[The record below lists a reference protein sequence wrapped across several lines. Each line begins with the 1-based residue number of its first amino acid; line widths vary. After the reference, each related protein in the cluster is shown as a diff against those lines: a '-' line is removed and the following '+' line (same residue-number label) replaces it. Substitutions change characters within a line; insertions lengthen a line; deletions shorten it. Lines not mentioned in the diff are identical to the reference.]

1 MPTEQAPPFD
11 SLKRLRAHCLR
22 VGFDL
27 DRASP
32 SLVHRMQLLAER
44 SQTLDDAT
52 RTASYAERIFDH
64 YDATKPSATFTP
76 LERRTIVLACLFSD
90 VGKTGPVGAN
100 EDDRRLIV
108 DMFSVE
114 GVRDEAQPVS
124 RFLRTH
130 FPEDCEERIARFA
143 ALGLDPEMSMRQFW
157 NLHSGWTLAVA
168 EEAQLPPEAV
178 AAAATHHL
186 LDNVNPQA
194 IVGDDH
200 RFTRDFGDN
209 RTFDRAEKLVIVLD
223 KYDALRRRG
232 RRTHDQAIEW
242 LRDRVAAHPRFRGDR
257 ELETL
262 IADVDEVLK
271 TPDAPAAG

>member
-1 MPTEQAPPFD
+1 MPAEQAPPVD
-11 SLKRLRAHCLR
+11 PLASLRAYCSR

-27 DRASP
+27 DRASG
-32 SLVHRMQLLAER
+32 SLLERMRLLAER
-44 SQTLDDAT
+44 SKTFDDAT

-64 YDATKPSATFTP
+64 YDATKPSAKFTP
-76 LERRTIVLACLFSD
+76 LERRTVVLACLFSD
-90 VGKTGPVGAN
+90 VGKTGPVGAD
-100 EDDRRLIV
+100 EADRRLIV

-114 GVRDEAQPVS
+114 GVRDETQPVS
-124 RFLRTH
+124 RFLRTY
-130 FPEDCEERIARFA
+130 FPDDCEKRIARFA

-168 EEAQLPPEAV
+168 EEARLPPEAV

-186 LDNVNPQA
+186 LDDVNPQA

-200 RFTRDFGDN
+200 RFTRDFGEN

-223 KYDALRRRG
+223 KYDAVRRRG
-232 RRTHDQAIEW
+232 RRTHAEAIEW
-242 LRDRVAAHPRFRGDR
+242 LRDRVASHPRFRGDR

-262 IADVDEVLK
+262 IDDVDVVLK
-271 TPDAPAAG
+271 TSDEPAAG